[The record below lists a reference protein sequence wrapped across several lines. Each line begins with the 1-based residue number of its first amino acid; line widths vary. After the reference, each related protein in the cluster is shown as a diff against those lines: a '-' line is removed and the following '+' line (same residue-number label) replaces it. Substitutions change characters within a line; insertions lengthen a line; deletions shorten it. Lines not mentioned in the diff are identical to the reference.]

1 MNMKKN
7 LFIFAVAAILTACS
21 SEGLVDNKTAS
32 SVDKEG
38 PIGFVMGQR
47 NMSRATSLQSQKHYN
62 FGVFA
67 YKSTEQYNDIMANY
81 LVGYMDEANKQG
93 YYMTSANQSTL
104 GDNGGEFSGK
114 SMWAYEK
121 MGSAEYNYTGGEGYY
136 TKDQTKYMSNEQNQ
150 YLRYWDLSAPTT
162 TFYAYSPYINGAL
175 TATYDNATHIL
186 SLPDGSIEAA
196 YDNPTDNEYMYA
208 ATLVSAADYGND
220 VQLQFKRLNAKINIK
235 FWEDIDGYSV
245 RILDLKSGTDGYPGV
260 QAAPAEYDG
269 TTFTKG
275 EYYQKSGANIDF
287 TNVNAPVASSILS
300 DGNKTQ
306 APLVFAAPMDAEVGT
321 TRMTASPSATTY
333 YAVPKTNNTGFT
345 FHVTYEL
352 KSTTGEKIVVKNAT
366 VFVAKDYANW
376 APNKH
381 YTYIFKIT
389 RNSNGTTEPDPNID
403 PTDPVVPTNQ
413 ALTPI
418 VFDNCTIEDWTEE
431 ESEHDITNGT
441 NTLYYGVVLDKAN
454 VNPSSGDV
462 VVTAT
467 LKQDGVDVT
476 SPAGTW
482 SCVGPTGYNT
492 SLLVQ
497 DATNKNK
504 FTVKTGATIGVYT
517 VTYTPS
523 SSENAPAQHYT
534 ATFNVNSAYALELST
549 NEIGTGGNALTTLK
563 ATTKKDNVVETT
575 PTGALSLTYPAG
587 LTEEQKNKVSI
598 APDGTVTVKNDA
610 VPATYT
616 VVFTPNEPG
625 AATLNS
631 NFEVKNYGL
640 ELSSSLIELTQSN
653 QTINIT
659 AADGTVELVGT
670 PAGISLSGNVITV
683 TPSAAVGTH
692 TVKRTVSKGTAPASV
707 TVYEQTFT
715 VKNNYQLTLS
725 YNKSV
730 IDLDDADADRTITIT
745 AKKNAKAE
753 TDASKIE
760 ILNPAGVAMTGVAL
774 TYVVPQTA
782 TPGTYTV
789 NYKDGTEIVKTA
801 TFIVQQ

>member
-1 MNMKKN
+1 MKKN
-7 LFIFAVAAILTACS
+7 LFTLGIAAMLVACS
-21 SEGLVDNKTAS
+21 SDGLVDKATS

-67 YKSTEQYNDIMANY
+67 YKSSEQYNDIMANY
-81 LVGYMDEANKQG
+81 LVGYMDATNKQG
-93 YYMTSANQSTL
+93 YYMTAANQTTL
-104 GDNGGEFSGK
+104 GDNNGEYSGK

-136 TKDQTKYMSNEQNQ
+136 TKNDTPYMSNVPNQ
-150 YLRYWDLSAPTT
+150 YLRFWDLSAPTT
-162 TFYAYSPYINGAL
+162 TFYAYSPYINGAN

-208 ATLVSAADYGND
+208 AALIPAADYGND
-220 VQLQFKRLNAKINIK
+220 VQLQFRRLNAKVNIK
-235 FWEDIDGYSV
+235 FWEDVDGYSA
-245 RILDLKSGTDGYPGV
+245 RILDLKSGTGGIKGV

-269 TTFTKG
+269 TTFNKG
-275 EYYQKSGANIDF
+275 KYYAKSGANINF
-287 TNVNAPVASSILS
+287 TNVNAPVPTQILS
-300 DGNKTQ
+300 DGNLTGD
-306 APLVFAAPMDAEVGT
+306 PLVFEAPMDAEVGT

-333 YAVPKTNNTGFT
+333 YAVPKNNNTGFT

-366 VFVAKDYANW
+366 VHVGKDYANW

-389 RNSNGTTEPDPNID
+389 RNTNGTTETDPTID
-403 PTDPVVPTNQ
+403 PTDPDVPTTQ
-413 ALTPI
+413 ALIPI

-454 VNPSSGDV
+454 VNPSSGNVD
-462 VVTAT
+462 VTAT
-467 LKQDGVDVT
+467 LKSDGVDVT

-482 SCVGPTGYNT
+482 SCTGPTGYDT
-492 SLLVQ
+492 SKLVQ
-497 DATNKNK
+497 DATNTNK

-523 SSENAPAQHYT
+523 ASENAPAQKYT

-549 NEIGTGGNALTTLK
+549 GEIGTGGTDATTLK
-563 ATTKKDNVVETT
+563 VITKKNDAVEATASGT
-575 PTGALSLTYPAG
+575 LAITYPAG

-598 APDGTVTVKNDA
+598 ANGVVTVKNDA

-616 VVFTPNEPG
+616 IVFTPTEQG
-625 AATLNS
+625 TATLTS
-631 NFEVKNYGL
+631 DFVVKNYGL
-640 ELSSSLIELTQSN
+640 ELSSSVIELTQSN

-659 AADGTVELVGT
+659 EADGTVALVGT

-683 TPSAAVGTH
+683 TPDAAVGTH
-692 TVKRTVSKGTAPASV
+692 TVKRTVTKGTSENPST
-707 TVYEQTFT
+707 TVYEKTFT
-715 VKNNYQLTLS
+715 VKNNYQLALS

-730 IDLDDADADRTITIT
+730 IDLDDADADRTVTIT

-753 TDASKIE
+753 TDATNIE
-760 ILNPAGVAMTGVAL
+760 ILDPNGNPMTGVTL
-774 TYVVPQTA
+774 SYVVPKTA
-782 TPGTYTV
+782 VTGTYTV

-801 TFIVQQ
+801 TFIVQP